1 MVCEKRLNFSNRA
14 SLKGCMRARLKL
26 VELPLSRPAY
36 CRAYH
41 RALERVLA
49 NGKLILG
56 SEVTA
61 LEEEFAKFCGAREC
75 VTVANGT
82 EALQVALRLSGV
94 EPGAAQEVITTPLT
108 ASFTAHAI
116 VAAGAKPM
124 FADVDAHTLLIN
136 PEAVAASV
144 NARTAAL
151 LPVHLYGQ
159 ACDLGALRKIAD
171 GRDGRNIA
179 LVQDAAQAHGTRYR
193 KKPLAQFTDIACFS
207 FYPTK
212 NLGALGDGGA
222 LVTNS
227 PEIARQAR
235 LFRDGGR
242 ARSHSAEVEGINS
255 RLDEL
260 QAAFLRIHLKELN
273 AWNQRRAQLEE
284 IYDDAFRQKR
294 LEEVQPIAR
303 AEKSISFRHLYVIRV
318 QAGRHVASPA
328 TRNELRSSLMEFL
341 AAEGIDTGIHY
352 EHPLHLQPAFRRFGY
367 ARGDFPKAELA
378 CDEILSLPMH
388 PFLSREKVH
397 RVVNAIA
404 KFFKK

>member
-1 MVCEKRLNFSNRA
+1 
-14 SLKGCMRARLKL
+14 MRARLKL

-36 CRAYH
+36 RRAYH

-56 SEVTA
+56 GEVSA
-61 LEEEFAKFCGAREC
+61 FEEEFAKFCGAREC

-116 VAAGAKPM
+116 VAAGAKPV
-124 FADVDAHTLLIN
+124 FADVNADTLLIN

-144 NARTAAL
+144 NARTAAV

-171 GRDGRNIA
+171 GRNIA
-179 LVQDAAQAHGTRYR
+179 LVQDAAQAHGTQYR

-242 ARSHSAEVEGINS
+242 ARTHSAEVEGINS

-273 AWNQRRAQLEE
+273 AWNQRRTQLAE

-294 LEEVQPIAR
+294 LEVQPIAQ
-303 AEKSISFRHLYVIRV
+303 ANDSISFRHLYVIRV
-318 QAGRHVASPA
+318 QAGKQVARAA
-328 TRNELRSSLMEFL
+328 TRNERRSSLMEFL

-367 ARGDFPKAELA
+367 ARGDFPNAELA

-404 KFFKK
+404 KFFRK